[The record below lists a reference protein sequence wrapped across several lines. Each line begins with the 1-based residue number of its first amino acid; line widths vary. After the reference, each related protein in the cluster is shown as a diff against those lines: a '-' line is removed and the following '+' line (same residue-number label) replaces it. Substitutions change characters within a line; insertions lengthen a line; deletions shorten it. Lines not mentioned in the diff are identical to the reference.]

1 MKTSNLFLKI
11 FGYYPEDL
19 YQLDVHFEG
28 KGDTMIVSYFGSA
41 RTLYVDENQVTNQ
54 EGEFLFFTEDL
65 EKFQNF
71 VDFNECKECNGNG
84 EYYKEVDTS
93 SYCRKYIGDCCG
105 GCSETILVDCECED
119 VPFKY

>member
-28 KGDTMIVSYFGSA
+28 KGDTMIVSYFGSS

-54 EGEFLFFTEDL
+54 DGEFLFFTEDL

-71 VDFNECKECNGNG
+71 IDFNECKDCKGNG
-84 EYYKEVDTS
+84 EYYSEQLKECGFS
-93 SYCRKYIGDCCG
+93 ASMCCG
-105 GCSETILVDCECED
+105 SCYEVILVDCECED